1 VFRHVV
7 RDRFSADNSLVMASQ
22 RPLSSA
28 PILKAAVGM
37 APELEGAMVAT
48 ARSMGPALRGG
59 TVYTDDVSPVEW
71 LTDLSIIRYATGS
84 R

>member
-1 VFRHVV
+1 
-7 RDRFSADNSLVMASQ
+7 
-22 RPLSSA
+22 
-28 PILKAAVGM
+28 
-37 APELEGAMVAT
+37 
-48 ARSMGPALRGG
+48 MGPALRGG